1 MIHVCFG
8 LYDKDGRYS
17 KFTGTTIA
25 SIFENTKSKVAVH
38 ILHDDTLTDDNR
50 DKFVKL
56 AKIYKQ
62 KIFFYNV
69 EQICPDKIERIRK
82 MMSSAAMFN
91 RFTIGTVYRILAAD
105 LLPNDIDNI
114 IYLDSDIIV
123 NLDIKEVIDF
133 FSQKGGGTPLGAV
146 SEFDHGMKNETA
158 YRIHNIV
165 TSGILK
171 YTEYFCAGVLIINLN
186 YWRENPNVLNE
197 GLNYVANNTNCDYFD
212 QDILNYCF
220 GKTYLHMTA
229 KYHCNIPLERRVTQ
243 DTKPAIYHY
252 LVQSLGLDRRD
263 NFNKLWFKYFEKTP
277 WFSVE
282 AILNI
287 GEGARKIH
295 NDLKDTA
302 LRLSILMSKKRRAFF
317 IPPVNIESIKQIFNI
332 DEGEEIIS
340 ADAQDAFAKMVISL
354 KESQGRK
361 FFYLFV
367 PDFRAINEVLI
378 KNGLVKDIDYID
390 GTSLLSERFGMAA
403 SLFDLIKAL

>member
-1 MIHVCFG
+1 M
-8 LYDKDGRYS
+8 
-17 KFTGTTIA
+17 
-25 SIFENTKSKVAVH
+25 
-38 ILHDDTLTDDNR
+38 
-50 DKFVKL
+50 
-56 AKIYKQ
+56 
-62 KIFFYNV
+62 
-69 EQICPDKIERIRK
+69 
-82 MMSSAAMFN
+82 
-91 RFTIGTVYRILAAD
+91 
-105 LLPNDIDNI
+105 
-114 IYLDSDIIV
+114 
-123 NLDIKEVIDF
+123 
-133 FSQKGGGTPLGAV
+133 PLGAV
-146 SEFDHGMKNETA
+146 AEFDHGLKNEAT

-171 YTEYFCAGVLIINLN
+171 YTEYFCAGVLIIDLN
-186 YWRENPNVLNE
+186 YWRENPNVIDE

-212 QDILNYCF
+212 QDVLNYCF
-220 GKTYLHMTA
+220 GKNYLHMPE
-229 KYHCNIPLERRVTQ
+229 KYHCNIPVERRVTQ

-252 LVQSLGLDRRD
+252 LVQSLGLDGRD

-287 GEGARKIH
+287 GESTRKIR

-317 IPPVNIESIKQIFNI
+317 IPPVNIESVKQIFNI

-340 ADAQDAFAKMVISL
+340 TDSQDAFAKMVISL

-367 PDFRAINEVLI
+367 SNFGDINEVLI

-390 GTSLLSERFGMAA
+390 GISLLSERLGVMA
-403 SLFDLIKAL
+403 STYDLVRAL